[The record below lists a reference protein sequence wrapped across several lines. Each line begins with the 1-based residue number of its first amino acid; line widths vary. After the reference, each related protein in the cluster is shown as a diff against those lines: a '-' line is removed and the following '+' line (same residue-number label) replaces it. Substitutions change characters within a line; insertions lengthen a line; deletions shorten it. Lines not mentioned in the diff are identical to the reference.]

1 MNPLNCQDVEAQL
14 DLYAAGE
21 CIEPARTAIAQH
33 LAGCPACTRA
43 KDEAERLAGLLDLRF
58 RETNS
63 LRMLHARLE
72 GEGKPRTAT
81 VRFAPVVARLAAL
94 AALLLLTVG
103 LLWSIRPG
111 WPPEE
116 TGREQ
121 PVAVALLSLDRSF
134 AEQMAEV
141 KAPGPERLPAH
152 GHDDVR
158 PKELT
163 FTLDLG
169 GKTPDAFRRQLREA
183 AGTDRLPPPP
193 AINLGLEFRNVTN
206 REVRI
211 WVGGASTELEL
222 DLQGPGAVSVAAR
235 NGLDEAFLTQK
246 SVMLASDQPYTLP
259 IKHLVY
265 GARGAIRY
273 AYWTEP
279 GDYTLTARCKAAP
292 WTSRGAGG
300 DPGVDHVTFSAGP
313 LKIRIV
319 AQP

>member
-1 MNPLNCQDVEAQL
+1 MNSLTCHDVEARL
-14 DLYAAGE
+14 ELYAAGE
-21 CIEPARTAIAQH
+21 CDEPARTAIAQH

-58 RETNS
+58 RETDG
-63 LRMLHARLE
+63 LRRLHARLE
-72 GEGKPRTAT
+72 GEGKRRSRSL
-81 VRFAPVVARLAAL
+81 RFAPVVGRVAAL

-111 WPPEE
+111 WPLDER
-116 TGREQ
+116 GREE
-121 PVAVALLSLDRSF
+121 PVAVALLSLDRSLM
-134 AEQMAEV
+134 EQTAEV
-141 KAPGPERLPAH
+141 KAPGPERLPAR

-158 PKELT
+158 AKELT

-183 AGTDRLPPPP
+183 AGTDRLPLPP
-193 AINLGLEFRNVTN
+193 AVNLGLEFRNATN

-211 WVGGASTELEL
+211 WVGGDTSELQL

-235 NGLDEAFLTQK
+235 SGLDEAFLTQK
-246 SVMLASDQPYTLP
+246 AVKLAPHQPYTLP

-265 GARGAIRY
+265 GTRGAVRY

-279 GDYTLTARCKAAP
+279 GEYTLTARYKAAP

-300 DPGVDHVTFSAGP
+300 DPGADRVTFSAGP
-313 LKIRIV
+313 LKIHIV